1 MRSAFA
7 SDVSTSLLSK
17 SKHEMAEMMEMA
29 KKAHTHNHTHTQSN
43 THTHTHNQT
52 QALNVMTYS
61 LTTKYGSVLDAIVL
75 LRAYLRLSVVWVC
88 VFVLEESLLL
98 LVVAGFP
105 FLGLGGTANGRKHPF
120 VHVVV
125 QKRKDTSDKKENA
138 PHTATTARVTI
149 SSSSPVS
156 FLPASSSLPP
166 FFLSALPRSNQ
177 SNEEAETS

>member
-43 THTHTHNQT
+43 THTHNQT

-88 VFVLEESLLL
+88 VCV
-98 LVVAGFP
+98 
-105 FLGLGGTANGRKHPF
+105 GGKLALACGGWLSFFGIGRDSKWP
-120 VHVVV
+120 
-125 QKRKDTSDKKENA
+125 KTPICTCGRPKKERHQRQEGKPPTRSNNSTCDHFFFFSRLFPA
-138 PHTATTARVTI
+138 CLF
-149 SSSSPVS
+149 SSSVLS
-156 FLPASSSLPP
+156 FCPP
-166 FFLSALPRSNQ
+166 TFKPKQ
-177 SNEEAETS
+177 